1 MPSALKHLPALL
13 AALALTCIAPSQ
25 AGRLSAQPARTQ
37 PATVQADQ
45 LVVVVTADW
54 DANQGRLRTYERTAQ
69 GWAASGP
76 AFAVAIGRHGS
87 AWGLGL
93 HEGQGK
99 PRKQEG
105 DGRSPAGIFALGPAF
120 GYGARIDSAMPYRQM
135 QADSWCIDV
144 PESPLY
150 NRIVD
155 ASDVGAK
162 AVLGSSEPMRLDL
175 HHEGDPRYR
184 EGLVIGHNA
193 NALPRQGSCIFA
205 HLWRSPGETTAGC
218 TAMAP
223 ADMQRLLKW
232 LRPDRHPQF
241 VLLPAAEYR
250 RHQNAWK
257 LPALAEA
264 AR

>member
-120 GYGARIDSAMPYRQM
+120 GYGARIDSAMSYRQM